1 MSRRDA
7 VAQRKNTTKT
17 TSSASQPLS
26 VSASQRE
33 TRPIPAHEFG
43 PLILSDRGS
52 PRRGEAGT
60 SRRNNESQ
68 VPIGGSCRVLSFASE
83 RLFFFLAR
91 KQYPVRFAAT
101 PANCNLQLCVT
112 ACDFCSRA
120 LFSAV
125 GLRFL
130 PGGVQVRGLLA
141 GRMRPADVTSR
152 RSGWPD

>member
-1 MSRRDA
+1 M
-7 VAQRKNTTKT
+7 QRKRQHKEI
-17 TSSASQPLS
+17 L
-26 VSASQRE
+26 SASQRLCGKIDPSPK
-33 TRPIPAHEFG
+33 TNSAH
-43 PLILSDRGS
+43 SASWDRGS

-83 RLFFFLAR
+83 RLFFVAR